1 MPQWSR
7 WSKTLLR
14 SAPRWLLG
22 LLITALGAAY
32 ALGWYDSGTVARLD
46 SLIAGERMKLR
57 APVLDPR
64 IVIVD
69 IDGKA
74 LTEFGRFPWSRD
86 IQARLVSQLTR
97 HYQAGAVG
105 YDISFPEPDTS
116 SGYGVLERLSTG
128 ELKDVPALR
137 ERLAQLKPALDYDG
151 LFAAALAGQPVVLGF
166 NLSPDQVKGALPA
179 PLFSEADLNGRELL
193 AYSADGY
200 EANVAPLARAAAGAG
215 SFSVVTDP
223 DGIVR
228 SAGLIQQV
236 GADYYPSLSLA
247 TAAVFLKA
255 RAIKPYLDRSVD
267 SMSQSQQDSGGYDFL
282 SLFLPGG
289 QRLIPVGEAMTT
301 VIQFRGEGGPRGGAF
316 RYVSAADVLTGRAPA
331 ALLKGAVVLVGTTAP
346 GLVDLRATPVNP
358 EYPGVEIHA
367 NIIKSI
373 LDGHFKARPY
383 YAIVLEAGLIL
394 LAGLLLTFA
403 LPALAPSQAIL
414 LGAAALVASVG
425 ANYYL
430 YSERDLLFHLAMQLI
445 VIVSIFVFN
454 VAWGYFFE
462 VRKGRALVSRFGQY
476 VAPELVAQMAD
487 NPDRY
492 SMDGESREL
501 TVLFADVRGFTAI
514 SEQMTPQE
522 LREYI
527 NLYLTAMSE
536 DIRDSHGGTLDKY
549 IGDAVMA
556 FWGAPV
562 AFADHAGR
570 AVSSALLMQQSA
582 ARLNQQFQARGWP
595 PLQIGIGL
603 NSGLMHVGD
612 MGSRIRRAYTVM
624 GDAVNLGARLEGIT
638 KVYGVGIA
646 VSEFTR
652 AQAPQFAYRELDRVR
667 VKGKTEPVA
676 IFEPRGLLADAD
688 AAELA
693 LLASWSCVLQLLRA
707 RDWDGAEAI
716 LLALPDDGLRRLY
729 GARLQQYRA
738 TPPGA
743 DWDGVTTFE
752 TK

>member
-1 MPQWSR
+1 MR
-7 WSKTLLR
+7 WR
-14 SAPRWLLG
+14 SGWFRHGARLLLG
-22 LLITALGAAY
+22 ALLTLVAAC
-32 ALGWYDSGTVARLD
+32 ASIGIFGSDTIGRLD
-46 SLIAGERMKLR
+46 AMLGDMRMR
-57 APVLDPR
+57 VEAPQLDPR

-69 IDGKA
+69 IDEKS
-74 LTEFGRFPWSRD
+74 LNQIGRFPWGRD
-86 IQARLVSQLTR
+86 VQARLVTQLTG
-97 HYQAGAVG
+97 HYGVAAVG
-105 YDISFPEPDTS
+105 FDISFPEADTS
-116 SGYGVLERLSTG
+116 SGYGVLASLARGELAGVPGLRSQLERL
-128 ELKDVPALR
+128 
-137 ERLAQLKPALDYDG
+137 KPQMDYDA
-151 LFAAALAGQPVVLGF
+151 LFADAMRGQPVVLGY
-166 NLSPDQVKGALPA
+166 SVSDRQKKGVLPRPA
-179 PLFSEADLNGRELL
+179 FTLADLNGRTVT
-193 AYSADGY
+193 AFAAPGY
-200 EANVAPLARAAAGAG
+200 EANLAQLQQAAHGAG
-215 SFSVVTDP
+215 IFTALTDS
-223 DGIVR
+223 DGVLR
-228 SAGLIQQV
+228 SSTLLQRIGD
-236 GADYYPSLSLA
+236 GYYPSLSLA
-247 TAAVFLKA
+247 TASVYLKA
-255 RAIKPYLDRSVD
+255 RAIAPVFTQTLDQMSEAEREHGGLDRIA
-267 SMSQSQQDSGGYDFL
+267 MFT
-282 SLFLPGG
+282 PRG
-289 QRLIPVGEAMTT
+289 QLAIPVGEALTT
-301 VIQFRGEGGPRGGAF
+301 TIEFRGKGGPDGGAF
-316 RYVSAADVLTGRAPA
+316 RYVSAADVLM
-331 ALLKGAVVLVGTTAP
+331 GAVPADVLRGAIVLVGTTAA
-346 GLVDLRATPVNP
+346 GLNDIRATPVNA
-358 EYPGVEIHA
+358 EFPGVEVHA
-367 NIIKSI
+367 NLIKSI
-373 LDGHFKARPY
+373 LDGHFKSRPD
-383 YAIVLEAGLIL
+383 YALAIEFGQVVLV
-394 LAGLLLTFA
+394 GLLLGG
-403 LPALAPSQAIL
+403 ALALATPAMAVL
-414 LGAAALVASVG
+414 LAVGALACALGVNWWLYHSADAVLDSAVLLLLIAALFVA
-425 ANYYL
+425 NL
-430 YSERDLLFHLAMQLI
+430 
-445 VIVSIFVFN
+445 
-454 VAWGYFFE
+454 AWGYFFE
-462 VRKGRALVSRFGQY
+462 VRQGRALVSRFGQY

-595 PLQIGIGL
+595 PLHIGIGL

-676 IFEPRGLLADAD
+676 IFEPRCLLADAD
-688 AAELA
+688 CAELA
-693 LLASWSCVLQLLRA
+693 LLASWSRVLELLRA

>member
-1 MPQWSR
+1 MRWRSGWSR
-7 WSKTLLR
+7 HGARL
-14 SAPRWLLG
+14 LLG
-22 LLITALGAAY
+22 ALLTLVAAC
-32 ALGWYDSGTVARLD
+32 ASIGIFGSDTIGRLD
-46 SLIAGERMKLR
+46 AMLGDMRMR
-57 APVLDPR
+57 VEAPQLDPR

-69 IDGKA
+69 IDEKS
-74 LTEFGRFPWSRD
+74 LNQIGRFPWGRD
-86 IQARLVSQLTR
+86 VQARLVTQLTG
-97 HYQAGAVG
+97 HYGVGAVG
-105 YDISFPEPDTS
+105 FDISFPEADNS
-116 SGYGVLERLSTG
+116 SGYGVLASLARGELAGVPGLRSQLERL
-128 ELKDVPALR
+128 
-137 ERLAQLKPALDYDG
+137 KPQMDYDA
-151 LFAAALAGQPVVLGF
+151 LFADAMRGQPVVLGY
-166 NLSPDQVKGALPA
+166 SVSDRQKKGVLPKPA
-179 PLFSEADLNGRELL
+179 FTLADLNGRTVT
-193 AYSADGY
+193 AFSAPGY
-200 EANVAPLARAAAGAG
+200 EANLAQLQQAAQGAG
-215 SFSVVTDP
+215 IFTALTDS
-223 DGIVR
+223 DGVLR
-228 SAGLIQQV
+228 SSTLLQRIGD
-236 GADYYPSLSLA
+236 GYYPSLSLA
-247 TAAVFLKA
+247 TASVYLKA
-255 RAIKPYLDRSVD
+255 RAIAPVFTQTLDQMSEAEREHGGLDRIA
-267 SMSQSQQDSGGYDFL
+267 MFTPRGQL
-282 SLFLPGG
+282 S
-289 QRLIPVGEAMTT
+289 IPVGEALTT
-301 VIQFRGEGGPRGGAF
+301 TIEFRGKGGPDGGAF
-316 RYVSAADVLTGRAPA
+316 RYVSAADVLM
-331 ALLKGAVVLVGTTAP
+331 GAVPADVLRGAIVLVGTTAA
-346 GLVDLRATPVNP
+346 GLNDIRATPVNA
-358 EYPGVEIHA
+358 EFPGVEVHA
-367 NIIKSI
+367 NLIKSI
-373 LDGHFKARPY
+373 LDGHFKSRPD
-383 YAIVLEAGLIL
+383 YALAIEFGQVVLV
-394 LAGLLLTFA
+394 GLLLGGA
-403 LPALAPSQAIL
+403 LALATPALAVL
-414 LGAAALVASVG
+414 LAVGALACALGVNWWLYHSADAVLDCAVLLLLIAALFVA
-425 ANYYL
+425 NL
-430 YSERDLLFHLAMQLI
+430 
-445 VIVSIFVFN
+445 
-454 VAWGYFFE
+454 AWGYFFE
-462 VRKGRALVSRFGQY
+462 VRQGRALVSRFGQY

-688 AAELA
+688 CAELA
-693 LLASWSCVLQLLRA
+693 LLASWSRVLELLRA

>member
-1 MPQWSR
+1 MRWRSGWSR
-7 WSKTLLR
+7 HGARL
-14 SAPRWLLG
+14 LLG
-22 LLITALGAAY
+22 ALLTLVAAC
-32 ALGWYDSGTVARLD
+32 ASIGIFGSDTIGRLD
-46 SLIAGERMKLR
+46 AMLGDMRMR
-57 APVLDPR
+57 VEAPQLDPR

-69 IDGKA
+69 IDEKS
-74 LTEFGRFPWSRD
+74 LNQIGRFPWGRD
-86 IQARLVSQLTR
+86 VQARLVTQLTG
-97 HYQAGAVG
+97 HYGVAAVG
-105 YDISFPEPDTS
+105 FDISFPEADTS
-116 SGYGVLERLSTG
+116 SGYGVLASLARGELAGVPGLRSQLERL
-128 ELKDVPALR
+128 
-137 ERLAQLKPALDYDG
+137 KPQMDYDA
-151 LFAAALAGQPVVLGF
+151 LFAEAMRGQPVVLGY
-166 NLSPDQVKGALPA
+166 SVSDRQKKGVLPPPA
-179 PLFSEADLNGRELL
+179 FTLADLNGRTVT
-193 AYSADGY
+193 AFAAPGY
-200 EANVAPLARAAAGAG
+200 EANLAQLQQAAQGAG
-215 SFSVVTDP
+215 IFTALTDS
-223 DGIVR
+223 DGVLR
-228 SAGLIQQV
+228 SSTLLQRIGD
-236 GADYYPSLSLA
+236 GYYPSLSLA
-247 TAAVFLKA
+247 TASVYLKA
-255 RAIKPYLDRSVD
+255 RAIAPVFSQTLDQMSEAEREHGGLDRIA
-267 SMSQSQQDSGGYDFL
+267 MFT
-282 SLFLPGG
+282 PRG
-289 QRLIPVGEAMTT
+289 QLAIPVGEALTT
-301 VIQFRGEGGPRGGAF
+301 TIEFRGKGGPDGGAF
-316 RYVSAADVLTGRAPA
+316 RYVSAADVLM
-331 ALLKGAVVLVGTTAP
+331 GAVPADVLRGAIVLVGTTAA
-346 GLVDLRATPVNP
+346 GLNDIRATPVNA
-358 EYPGVEIHA
+358 EFPGVEVHA
-367 NIIKSI
+367 NLIKSI
-373 LDGHFKARPY
+373 LDGHFKSRPD
-383 YAIVLEAGLIL
+383 YALAIEFGQVVLV
-394 LAGLLLTFA
+394 GLLLGG
-403 LPALAPSQAIL
+403 ALALATPAMAVL
-414 LGAAALVASVG
+414 LAVGALACALGVNWWLYHSADAVLDSAVLLLLIAALFVA
-425 ANYYL
+425 NL
-430 YSERDLLFHLAMQLI
+430 
-445 VIVSIFVFN
+445 
-454 VAWGYFFE
+454 AWGYFFE

-570 AVSSALLMQQSA
+570 AVSSALLMQLSA

-595 PLQIGIGL
+595 PLHIGIGL

-676 IFEPRGLLADAD
+676 IFEPRCLLADAD
-688 AAELA
+688 CAELA
-693 LLASWSCVLQLLRA
+693 LLASWSRVLELLRA

>member
-1 MPQWSR
+1 MRWSR
-7 WSKTLLR
+7 HGARL
-14 SAPRWLLG
+14 LLG
-22 LLITALGAAY
+22 ALLTLVAAC
-32 ALGWYDSGTVARLD
+32 ASIGIFAGDTIGRLD
-46 SLIAGERMKLR
+46 AMLGDMRMR
-57 APVLDPR
+57 VETPQLDPR

-69 IDGKA
+69 IDEKS
-74 LTEFGRFPWSRD
+74 LNQVGRFPWGRD
-86 IQARLVSQLTR
+86 VQARLVTQLTG
-97 HYQAGAVG
+97 HYGVAAVG
-105 YDISFPEPDTS
+105 FDISFPEADTS
-116 SGYGVLERLSTG
+116 SGYGVLASLASGELAGVPGLRSQLERL
-128 ELKDVPALR
+128 
-137 ERLAQLKPALDYDG
+137 KPQMDYDA
-151 LFAAALAGQPVVLGF
+151 LFAAAMRGQPVVLGY
-166 NLSPDQVKGALPA
+166 SVSDRQKKGVLPKPA
-179 PLFSEADLNGRELL
+179 FTLADLNGRTVT
-193 AYSADGY
+193 AFAAPGY
-200 EANVAPLARAAAGAG
+200 EANLAQLQQAAQGAG
-215 SFSVVTDP
+215 IFTALTDS
-223 DGIVR
+223 DGVLR
-228 SAGLIQQV
+228 SSTLLQRIGD
-236 GADYYPSLSLA
+236 GYYPSLSLA
-247 TAAVFLKA
+247 TASVYLKA
-255 RAIKPYLDRSVD
+255 RAIAPVFSQTLDQMSVAEREHGGLDRIA
-267 SMSQSQQDSGGYDFL
+267 MFT
-282 SLFLPGG
+282 PRG
-289 QRLIPVGEAMTT
+289 QLAIPVGEALTT
-301 VIQFRGEGGPRGGAF
+301 TIEFRGKGGPDGGAF
-316 RYVSAADVLTGRAPA
+316 RYVSAADVLM
-331 ALLKGAVVLVGTTAP
+331 GAVPADVLRGAIVLVGTTAA
-346 GLVDLRATPVNP
+346 GLNDIRATPVNA
-358 EYPGVEIHA
+358 EFPGVEVHA
-367 NIIKSI
+367 NLIKSI
-373 LDGHFKARPY
+373 LDGHFKSRPD
-383 YAIVLEAGLIL
+383 YALAIEFGQVVLV
-394 LAGLLLTFA
+394 GLLLGG
-403 LPALAPSQAIL
+403 ALALATPAMAVL
-414 LGAAALVASVG
+414 LAVGALAGALGVNWWLYHGADAVLDSAVLLLLIAALFVA
-425 ANYYL
+425 NL
-430 YSERDLLFHLAMQLI
+430 
-445 VIVSIFVFN
+445 
-454 VAWGYFFE
+454 AWGYFFE

-562 AFADHAGR
+562 AFADHAVR

-693 LLASWSCVLQLLRA
+693 LLADWSRVLELLRA

-729 GARLQQYRA
+729 AARLYQYRA

>member
-1 MPQWSR
+1 MRWRSGWSR
-7 WSKTLLR
+7 HGARL
-14 SAPRWLLG
+14 LLG
-22 LLITALGAAY
+22 ALLTLVAAC
-32 ALGWYDSGTVARLD
+32 ASIGIFGSDTIGRLD
-46 SLIAGERMKLR
+46 AMLGDMRMR
-57 APVLDPR
+57 VEAPQLDPR

-69 IDGKA
+69 IDEKS
-74 LTEFGRFPWSRD
+74 LNQIGRFPWGRD
-86 IQARLVSQLTR
+86 VQARLVTQLTG
-97 HYQAGAVG
+97 HYGVAAVG
-105 YDISFPEPDTS
+105 FDISFPEADTS
-116 SGYGVLERLSTG
+116 SGYGVLASLARGELAGVPGLRSQLERL
-128 ELKDVPALR
+128 
-137 ERLAQLKPALDYDG
+137 KPQMDYDA
-151 LFAAALAGQPVVLGF
+151 LFADAMRGQPVVLGY
-166 NLSPDQVKGALPA
+166 SVSDRQKKGVLPQPA
-179 PLFSEADLNGRELL
+179 FTLADLNGRTVT
-193 AYSADGY
+193 AFAAPGY
-200 EANVAPLARAAAGAG
+200 EANLAQLQQAAQGAG
-215 SFSVVTDP
+215 IFTALTDS
-223 DGIVR
+223 DGVLR
-228 SAGLIQQV
+228 SSTLLQRIGD
-236 GADYYPSLSLA
+236 GYYPSLSLA
-247 TAAVFLKA
+247 TASVYLKA
-255 RAIKPYLDRSVD
+255 RAIAPVFTQTLDQMSEAEREHGGLDRIA
-267 SMSQSQQDSGGYDFL
+267 MFT
-282 SLFLPGG
+282 PRG
-289 QRLIPVGEAMTT
+289 QLAIPVGEALTT
-301 VIQFRGEGGPRGGAF
+301 TIEFRGKGGPDGGAF
-316 RYVSAADVLTGRAPA
+316 RYVSAADVLTGAVPA
-331 ALLKGAVVLVGTTAP
+331 DVLRGAIVLVGTTAA
-346 GLVDLRATPVNP
+346 GLNDIRATPVNA
-358 EYPGVEIHA
+358 EFPGVEVHA
-367 NIIKSI
+367 NLIKSI
-373 LDGHFKARPY
+373 LDGHFKSRPD
-383 YAIVLEAGLIL
+383 YALAIEFGQVVLV
-394 LAGLLLTFA
+394 GLLLGG
-403 LPALAPSQAIL
+403 ALALATPAMAVL
-414 LGAAALVASVG
+414 LAVGALAGALGFNWWLYHSADAVLDCAVLLLLIAALFVA
-425 ANYYL
+425 NL
-430 YSERDLLFHLAMQLI
+430 
-445 VIVSIFVFN
+445 
-454 VAWGYFFE
+454 AWGYFFE

-476 VAPELVAQMAD
+476 LAPELVAQMAD

-595 PLQIGIGL
+595 PLHIGIGL

-688 AAELA
+688 CAELA
-693 LLASWSCVLQLLRA
+693 LLASWSRVLELLRA